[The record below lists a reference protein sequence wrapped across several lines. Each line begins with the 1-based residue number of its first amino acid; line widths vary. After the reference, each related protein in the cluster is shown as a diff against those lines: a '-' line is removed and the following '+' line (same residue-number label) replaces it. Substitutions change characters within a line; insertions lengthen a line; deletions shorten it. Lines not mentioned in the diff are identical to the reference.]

1 MLEHQMLRLR
11 WATYASK
18 KLEYENGIKG
28 TIHKK
33 DDDAPDSL
41 RYFMTLMPDL
51 KFDNVEAD
59 HGAPLMH
66 HFKDA
71 GTPIERYAGAQYKQP
86 DSIYEV
92 YESESNWGFEN

>member
-1 MLEHQMLRLR
+1 MR

-18 KLEYENGIKG
+18 KLEHENAPKG

-51 KFDNVEAD
+51 KFDNVEKPNRDSTPTYLNASTAD
-59 HGAPLMH
+59 FDLDRVVMTD
-66 HFKDA
+66 KK
-71 GTPIERYAGAQYKQP
+71 YA
-86 DSIYEV
+86 SIYEV
-92 YESESNWGFEN
+92 HETESNWGFEN